1 MKRLFDYCYMALMSV
16 LLLSACSDDYEY
28 TPAENNLTSSQ
39 AYVYAENG
47 TSLSFVPT
55 DAETFT
61 VKLGRSVTT
70 DKATVALTTT
80 NNKFTV
86 PSTVTFAAGQKTVDV
101 PVTFDMAIGTTE
113 NVTIALDKNNSN
125 PYGADSLSMTIK
137 RDYSW
142 KSLGEGLF
150 TSEFFEGS
158 WSTVVYK
165 ADGAN
170 VYKLKDLYKKGTDII
185 FELSEDG
192 NSLKSFAQQETGYI
206 YPKYGMT
213 SVVPDKTTPMT
224 REDNVITFNLQFL
237 VESNGKMLNAGVCK
251 EVLELPE

>member
-150 TSEFFEGS
+150 TSEFFGGS

-165 ADGAN
+165 ADGVN
-170 VYKLKDLYKKGTDII
+170 VYKLKDLYKEGTDII

-192 NSLKSFAQQETGYI
+192 KTLKTFNKQETGYVHS
-206 YPKYGMT
+206 KYGMV
-213 SVVPDKTTPMT
+213 SVEPDSADPMT
-224 REDNVITFNLQFL
+224 RQDNVLTFNLNFT
-237 VESNGKMLNAGVCK
+237 VSEGSFGVNK

>member
-1 MKRLFDYCYMALMSV
+1 MSV
-16 LLLSACSDDYEY
+16 LLFSACADDYEY
-28 TPAENNLTSSQ
+28 TPAEKNLTGSQ
-39 AYVYAENG
+39 AYLYADNG

-55 DAETFT
+55 DVESFT

-80 NNKFTV
+80 NNKFKV
-86 PSTVTFAAGQKTVDV
+86 PSTVTFEAGQKTVDV
-101 PVTFDMAIGTTE
+101 PVTFDMAVGTTE
-113 NVTIALDKNNSN
+113 NVTVALDKSNSN
-125 PYGADSLSMTIK
+125 PYGSDSLAISVK

-150 TSEFFEGS
+150 TSEFFRSS
-158 WSTVVYK
+158 WSTVVFK

-170 VYKLKDLYKKGTDII
+170 VYKLKSLYNEGTDII

-192 NSLKSFAQQETGYI
+192 KSLKNFAQQETGYI
-206 YPKYGMT
+206 YPNYGMT